1 MVVVRIAPD
10 IADEEHNRIVAE
22 VLPPVRRSLGFGAD
36 FAGFVMDRRGAV
48 AGVFDDLASVGM
60 PSAKPTNCDKVI
72 PRYGRLLR

>member
-36 FAGFVMDRRGAV
+36 FAGFVMDRRGA
-48 AGVFDDLASVGM
+48 DLASGGM